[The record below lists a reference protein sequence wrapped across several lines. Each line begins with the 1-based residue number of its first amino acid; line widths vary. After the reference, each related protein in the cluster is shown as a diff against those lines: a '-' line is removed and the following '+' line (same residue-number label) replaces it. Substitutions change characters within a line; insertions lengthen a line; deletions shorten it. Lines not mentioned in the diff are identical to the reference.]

1 MSNSKFAA
9 ADAAF
14 QYDPTAHYEPV
25 TFHNLSVKKCQNIA
39 SMLHIRNVKRHK
51 KEQLIP
57 LILQQHIEQSN
68 SRMVELEDSE
78 GIEETKGNDESAV
91 VLKALSFNEQWKNNF
106 NEIPYYTFNKQ
117 AWFKGNSVA
126 RYLEYEDPN
135 QAVRDHVNDEDK
147 MRLHELNM
155 QISSTLFATQDQG
168 KMHPDTFFINKFGIL
183 VLISK
188 SRMPLARQFQKWLL
202 DDVLPSIAN
211 TGAYISPNITDSQF
225 YEFQKQLKIFE
236 EEKKKFQQ
244 EKADLQLVVN
254 RGTTIRTSII
264 ERNQMRNLLPLEEIY
279 ILTTIEYDRSYL
291 YKIGRSN
298 NTAKRL
304 KSLNTSRLKND
315 EMYICH
321 ISKCHDANTTENAI
335 HNILSRYRYEQNRE
349 FFQVDFE
356 TLKKVVEW
364 GCQCNET
371 FYESCIALF
380 EQTRYVIPPDINPK
394 QTPPVHSYLLIE
406 DKRTQSDNSI
416 MKYFNKK

>member
-51 KEQLIP
+51 KEELIP
-57 LILQQHIEQSN
+57 LILQQHIEFLN
-68 SRMVELEDSE
+68 NRMVELEDSE
-78 GIEETKGNDESAV
+78 GTEETKGNDESALV
-91 VLKALSFNEQWKNNF
+91 TKFLSFNDEMKKKFKDITNF
-106 NEIPYYTFNKQ
+106 TLNRVVWFQ
-117 AWFKGNSVA
+117 ASSVA
-126 RYLEYEDPN
+126 EFLEYEN
-135 QAVRDHVNDEDK
+135 TKKAIIDHVNEHDK
-147 MRLHELNM
+147 IRFSEIPSRVTAVYLRRN
-155 QISSTLFATQDQG
+155 F
-168 KMHPDTFFINKFGIL
+168 HPETIFINRYGIFT
-183 VLISK
+183 LISTSK
-188 SRMPLARQFQKWLL
+188 MPLAFEFRVWLV
-202 DDVLPSIAN
+202 DDVLPSIER

-380 EQTRYVIPPDINPK
+380 EQTRYVIPPDVNPK

-406 DKRTQSDNSI
+406 DKKTQSDNSI

>member
-14 QYDPTAHYEPV
+14 QYDPNAHYEPV

-51 KEQLIP
+51 KEELIP
-57 LILQQHIEQSN
+57 LILQQHIEFLN
-68 SRMVELEDSE
+68 NRLEATEDSE
-78 GIEETKGNDESAV
+78 GIEETKGNNESALV
-91 VLKALSFNEQWKNNF
+91 TKFLSFNDEMKKKFKDITNF
-106 NEIPYYTFNKQ
+106 TLNRVVWFQ
-117 AWFKGNSVA
+117 ASSVA
-126 RYLEYEDPN
+126 EFLEYEN
-135 QAVRDHVNDEDK
+135 TKKAIIDHVNEHDK
-147 MRLHELNM
+147 IRFSEIPSRVTAVYLRRN
-155 QISSTLFATQDQG
+155 F
-168 KMHPDTFFINKFGIL
+168 HPETIFINRYGIFT
-183 VLISK
+183 LISTSK
-188 SRMPLARQFQKWLL
+188 MPLAFEFRVWLV
-202 DDVLPSIAN
+202 DDVLPSIER

-380 EQTRYVIPPDINPK
+380 EQTRYVIPPDVNPK